1 VKKYLRDAKLI
12 RHVHWPMLLAA
23 ALLLYIGVR
32 FIDSACCIGDGQ
44 SSNLHWKQ
52 LLWIGVGGGCYYI
65 LAVMDYR
72 HLCKAAPWLYLGAV
86 ILLIT
91 VLFVGEEV
99 HGARRRL
106 IVLGISVQPSELA
119 KLAAILVLAGELS
132 RPEVAFK
139 SLWALVPLLFLIAV
153 PVLLVVK
160 QPDVGTAIVFLPTA
174 FAMLFVARF
183 HPRFLTLLALIGV
196 LVVGTVVAA
205 AIVPKR
211 LKLPEEQQVAIWK
224 KVPLMKPYHRIRI
237 LTYAGLDRDPLRS
250 GWNKRQSLIAV
261 ASGGLRG
268 KGFKKGTQNI
278 LGFLPSKVAPTDF
291 IYSVIAEEKGFI
303 GSTTVLALFGIL
315 IYCGLRTA
323 MTARDRMGRLLCAG
337 IMTLLFC
344 HVFINIAMTVGL
356 MPIMGLPL
364 PLLSYGGSFTV
375 VMMSALGIVQGVHIR
390 SLRLGQIR

>member
-1 VKKYLRDAKLI
+1 
-12 RHVHWPMLLAA
+12 
-23 ALLLYIGVR
+23 
-32 FIDSACCIGDGQ
+32 
-44 SSNLHWKQ
+44 
-52 LLWIGVGGGCYYI
+52 
-65 LAVMDYR
+65 MDYR